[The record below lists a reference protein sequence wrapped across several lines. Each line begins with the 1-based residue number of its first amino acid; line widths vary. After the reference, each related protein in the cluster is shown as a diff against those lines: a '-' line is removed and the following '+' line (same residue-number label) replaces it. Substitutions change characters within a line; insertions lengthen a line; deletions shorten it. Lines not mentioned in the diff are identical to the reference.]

1 MNVQKVALVTGATSG
16 IGQATAH
23 RLHARGYLVYGAGR
37 NPEAL
42 DALRARGLQARSLDV
57 TDEEVFNKKPAAILE
72 AFLVMQQHSELKGM
86 TARTIR
92 ALWRARQLIDDAF
105 RNDPEN
111 KACFVELFKQ
121 PRGVLH
127 ELRNTDTT
135 ADLTWGGS
143 PLRIVS
149 QKAGA
154 DAVQA
159 ELAASWET
167 AGGWKLSAGLQG
179 EWRRFGSNFGVNAAL
194 SYSW

>member
-1 MNVQKVALVTGATSG
+1 MSASGSAGGQHWFGRLAVGQDRVRADGRQEWALALLGEKVARDGFRETGDELLRVSAAAARDS
-16 IGQATAH
+16 
-23 RLHARGYLVYGAGR
+23 RLAAELSYGRSFRR
-37 NPEAL
+37 NYSY
-42 DALRARGLQARSLDV
+42 RV
-57 TDEEVFNKKPAAILE
+57 
-72 AFLVMQQHSELKGM
+72 
-86 TARTIR
+86 
-92 ALWRARQLIDDAF
+92 
-105 RNDPEN
+105 
-111 KACFVELFKQ
+111 
-121 PRGVLH
+121 GVLH
-127 ELRNTDTT
+127 ELRNTATT
-135 ADLTWGGS
+135 ANLTWGGS

>member
-1 MNVQKVALVTGATSG
+1 MNAHQVTGLL
-16 IGQATAH
+16 
-23 RLHARGYLVYGAGR
+23 RLMFFH
-37 NPEAL
+37 
-42 DALRARGLQARSLDV
+42 
-57 TDEEVFNKKPAAILE
+57 
-72 AFLVMQQHSELKGM
+72 
-86 TARTIR
+86 
-92 ALWRARQLIDDAF
+92 
-105 RNDPEN
+105 
-111 KACFVELFKQ
+111 
-121 PRGVLH
+121 GVLH